1 MCSMGLLDDFGAERG
16 KPMLDQNA
24 AVLTIDLAAVAQNY
38 RQLAD
43 RIGQV
48 NPTGWPQCGAAVKA
62 NAYGLGA
69 AEIAPVL
76 LAAGCRHFFVATL
89 DEGLSLRR
97 LLGSGPQIF
106 LLNGLPAG
114 GAPDIVAADLV
125 PVLDSPPEI
134 DAWRQFGRKDDI
146 PRPAAI
152 QIDTGMSRLGLT
164 AREWQ
169 TLIADRDSLRRFP
182 LALVIG
188 HLACSD
194 EPASPHNAQQLA
206 VFRRHLD
213 MAREVIPAGTPI
225 SFANSSGIF
234 LGADYHFDLARPG
247 AALYGLNPIPGE
259 PNPMRQVVRLQGKIL
274 QVRDVDAGT
283 PVGYGATHTC
293 AHSTRIATIGCGYAD
308 GVFRALSNQGAVH
321 LGDHR
326 APIVGRVSMDLLSID
341 VGDVPAALV
350 KPGALVDII
359 GPRQGADD
367 LARAAG
373 TIGYEILTALSTRY
387 QRRYLPAG

>member
-1 MCSMGLLDDFGAERG
+1 M
-16 KPMLDQNA
+16 PDQNA
-24 AVLTIDLAAVAQNY
+24 ALLTIDLAAVAWNY
-38 RQLAD
+38 RLLAAK
-43 RIGQV
+43 V
-48 NPTGWPQCGAAVKA
+48 APATCGAAVKA

-69 AEIAPVL
+69 AQVAPVL

-89 DEGLSLRR
+89 DEGLALRQV
-97 LLGSGPQIF
+97 LGGTSANRPQIF
-106 LLNGLPAG
+106 LLNGLPPGSAAEVIEAG
-114 GAPDIVAADLV
+114 IL

-134 DAWRQFGRKDDI
+134 EEWCRHGSRAGVPQ
-146 PRPAAI
+146 PAAI

-164 AREWQ
+164 AREWHSLVEQ
-169 TLIADRDSLRRFP
+169 GDSLRRFP
-182 LALVIG
+182 IAALIG

-194 EPASPHNAQQLA
+194 EPLSPHNRQQLA
-206 VFRRHLD
+206 AFRDHLAV
-213 MAREVIPAGTPI
+213 ARGVVPAGTPR

-234 LGADYHFDLARPG
+234 LGPDYHFDLSRPG

-283 PVGYGATHTC
+283 PVGYGATHKC
-293 AHSTRIATIGCGYAD
+293 AQPTRIATIGCGYAD

-321 LGDHR
+321 VGDHR

-341 VGDVPAALV
+341 VGAVPSDLV
-350 KPGALVDII
+350 QPGGMVELI
-359 GPRQGADD
+359 GPHQSADD

-373 TIGYEILTALSTRY
+373 TIGYEILTAFSARY
-387 QRRYLPAG
+387 RRQYLPAE

>member
-1 MCSMGLLDDFGAERG
+1 MR
-16 KPMLDQNA
+16 DQNA

-43 RIGQV
+43 RIY
-48 NPTGWPQCGAAVKA
+48 PARCGAAVKA
-62 NAYGLGA
+62 DAYGLGA
-69 AEIAPVL
+69 AQVAPVL
-76 LAAGCRHFFVATL
+76 MAAGCRHFFVATL
-89 DEGLSLRR
+89 DEGLALRR
-97 LLGSGPQIF
+97 ILGNGPQIF

-114 GAPDIVAADLV
+114 GAPDIIAAGLL

-134 DAWRQFGRKDDI
+134 EAWQRFGRHGDI

-169 TLIADRDSLRRFP
+169 GLIADPDSLRKFP
-182 LALVIG
+182 LALLIG
-188 HLACSD
+188 HLACGD
-194 EPASPHNAQQLA
+194 EPGSPHNLSQLA
-206 VFRRHLD
+206 TFRRHLD
-213 MAREVIPAGTPI
+213 QARAVIPAGTPI
-225 SFANSSGIF
+225 SFANSAGIF
-234 LGADYHFDLARPG
+234 LGPDYHFDLARPG
-247 AALYGLNPIPGE
+247 AALYGLNPQPGSL
-259 PNPMRQVVRLQGKIL
+259 NPMRQVIRLQGKIL

-283 PVGYGATHTC
+283 PVGYGATHIC
-293 AHSTRIATIGCGYAD
+293 AHPTRIATIGCGYAD

-341 VGDVPAALV
+341 VGDVPAALL
-350 KPGALVDII
+350 KPGAMVDII
-359 GPRQGADD
+359 GPRQSPDD

-387 QRRYLPAG
+387 ERRYLPAEPL

>member
-1 MCSMGLLDDFGAERG
+1 MF
-16 KPMLDQNA
+16 DQNA

-38 RQLAD
+38 RQLVD
-43 RIGQV
+43 RLG
-48 NPTGWPQCGAAVKA
+48 TARCGAAVKA

-97 LLGSGPQIF
+97 VLGSGPQIF

-114 GAPDIVAADLV
+114 GAPDIIAADLV

-134 DAWRQFGRKDDI
+134 DAWQQFGRRGDI
-146 PRPAAI
+146 PRAAAI
-152 QIDTGMSRLGLT
+152 QLDTGMSRLGLT

-169 TLIADRDSLRRFP
+169 VLIADRDSLRRFP

-188 HLACSD
+188 HLACGD
-194 EPASPHNAQQLA
+194 EPASPYNRQQLA

-213 MAREVIPAGTPI
+213 MAREAIPAGTPI

-234 LGADYHFDLARPG
+234 LGPDYHFDLARPG
-247 AALYGLNPIPGE
+247 AALYGLNPIPSE

-293 AHSTRIATIGCGYAD
+293 AHPTRIATIGCGYAD

-341 VGDVPAALV
+341 VGDVPAALAR
-350 KPGALVDII
+350 PGALVDII
-359 GPRQGADD
+359 GPKQSADD

-373 TIGYEILTALSTRY
+373 TIGYEILTAFSARY